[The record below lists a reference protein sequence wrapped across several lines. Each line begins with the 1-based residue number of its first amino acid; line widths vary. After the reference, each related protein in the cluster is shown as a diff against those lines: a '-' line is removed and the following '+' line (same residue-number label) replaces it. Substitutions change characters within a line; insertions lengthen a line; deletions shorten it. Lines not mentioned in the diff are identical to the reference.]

1 MAKKP
6 EGGNMIKPLRDYV
19 VLEAETA
26 KKNVGG
32 FILPESKEKPSVAK
46 VVAVGPGKTVE
57 GTREEIPLKTGD
69 RVIYKE
75 YSTTEYKDQDSKY
88 LLIKAEDIIAI
99 IE

>member
-1 MAKKP
+1 
-6 EGGNMIKPLRDYV
+6 MIKPLRDYV
-19 VLEAETA
+19 VLEAETT

-46 VVAVGPGKTVE
+46 VVAVGPGKKVE
-57 GTREEIPLKTGD
+57 GVVEEISVCVGD

-75 YSTTEYKDQDSKY
+75 YSTTEYKEEDNKY

-99 IE
+99 VE